1 MYDLIEYSDS
11 YLKRFESLWQYHRDE
26 QVLNATDAIADFS
39 GANNNS
45 FFFKSKQKVIGIS
58 GAGGTKDAEIVVPL
72 EYLSNFWRTIEIP
85 LIYCE
90 LISF

>member
-1 MYDLIEYSDS
+1 M
-11 YLKRFESLWQYHRDE
+11 
-26 QVLNATDAIADFS
+26 
-39 GANNNS
+39 
-45 FFFKSKQKVIGIS
+45 IGIS

-90 LISF
+90 LVSFKVG